1 MSHFAK
7 AKKILAGLVLV
18 LAVAS
23 CNLLDPPEAVPAWV
37 RIEPFVLEP
46 NPNVLEGSLS
56 AKIEH
61 AYVAVGSELLG
72 IVNVPSTVPVLL
84 EGPQT
89 ITIDPVVEAN
99 GSIYYLR
106 IYPFYQR
113 YTTDL
118 TLTPGETVVVT
129 PRTRYRDDASF
140 ALIEDFE
147 NGHTLFTVDR
157 DQDSETQLIPSG
169 TDVFEGSASGYIHL
183 TTNHPTIE
191 VATAPEFDLLD
202 GGKIFLEVNYRTPD
216 VDVLFGLIG
225 KQGNQL
231 FATYNYGIRAKDTW
245 NKIYFD
251 LTDDVL
257 ASQFDEGY
265 KLAIF
270 ATLEGSEKSE
280 ARIWLDNI
288 KIVHF

>member
-1 MSHFAK
+1 MALSM
-7 AKKILAGLVLV
+7 LLG
-18 LAVAS
+18 S
-23 CNLLDPPEAVPAWV
+23 CSLLDPPEAVPAWI

-46 NPNVLEGSLS
+46 NPNVIEGSLS

-61 AYVAVGSELLG
+61 AYVSVGGELLG
-72 IVNVPSTVPVLL
+72 IVNVPATVPVLL
-84 EGPQT
+84 EGVQT
-89 ITIDPVVEAN
+89 VTIDPVVEAN

-113 YTTDL
+113 YTTEV
-118 TLTPGETVVVT
+118 TLVPGETVVVE
-129 PRTRYRDDASF
+129 PHTRYRDDAHF

-147 NGHTLFTVDR
+147 NGQTVFTVDR
-157 DQDSETQLIPSG
+157 DQDNETGIVVSG
-169 TDVFEGSASGYIHL
+169 TDVFEGNASGFIHL
-183 TTNHPTIE
+183 TADHPTIE

-202 GGKIFLEVNYRTPD
+202 GGKIFLELNYRTPD

-225 KQGNQL
+225 KEGNQL

-257 ASQFDEGY
+257 SSQFDEGY

-270 ATLEGSEKSE
+270 ATLEGSEKEE

-288 KIVHF
+288 KLIHF

>member
-7 AKKILAGLVLV
+7 AKKILAGWVLVLV
-18 LAVAS
+18 VAS
-23 CNLLDPPEAVPAWV
+23 CNLLDPPERIPAWI

-46 NPNVLEGSLS
+46 NPNVIEGSLS

-72 IVNVPSTVPVLL
+72 IVNVPATVPVLL

-118 TLTPGETVVVT
+118 TLNAGETAVVT
-129 PRTRYRDDASF
+129 PRTRYRDDARF

-147 NGHTLFTVDR
+147 NGQTLFTVDR
-157 DQDSETQLIPSG
+157 DQDSETSLIPSG
-169 TDVFEGSASGYIHL
+169 TDVFEGGASGYIHL
-183 TTNHPTIE
+183 TTDHPTIE
-191 VATAPEFDLLD
+191 VATAPEFDLLG
-202 GGKIFLEVNYRTPD
+202 GGKIFLELNYRTPD

-225 KQGNQL
+225 KQGTQL